1 MAAEPLSPDL
11 RRRYEANIWKFQL
24 YRGLQGLS
32 LWMPIWVIYL
42 LDKGLS
48 LTQITLMDAPFW
60 LILALSEVPTGAFG
74 DRYGRKQSV
83 AVGTFVFAVTMLL
96 FGLADS
102 FLVLFVS
109 YVTWAF
115 AMSFQSGSDSA
126 FLYDTLKE
134 LGKEDEFRKVLGRNL
149 AIIQVVGAISAL
161 IGPLLATITLSLPII
176 VNAFTTF
183 GAFLVVTTFT
193 EPKVRSDAN
202 YRYADLIKA
211 SLRVSA
217 TRGQLRHLLL
227 YSALLG
233 LVPLVGSAIFFQPY
247 LANLGISVGLF
258 GPIFLLS
265 RGAGIIGSLSSN
277 RIAVRIGQ
285 RGAMVVVPIIVTL
298 NVLGLSIV
306 ESIFGVALFALTSF
320 AMAVLG
326 PVTSAA
332 LHREIGSEMRATVMS
347 VQSLVRSLVFMPAEP
362 FLGHVA
368 DRWGL
373 GRAFLVLAGFMAASM
388 LLVLGTWPKPKR
400 EEPA

>member
-24 YRGLQGLS
+24 YRGLQSLS
-32 LWMPIWVIYL
+32 LWSPIWVIYL

-48 LTQITLMDAPFW
+48 LTQVTLMDAPFW

-126 FLYDTLKE
+126 FLYDTLKD
-134 LGKEDEFRKVLGRNL
+134 LGKEDEFRKVLGRNM
-149 AIIQVVGAISAL
+149 AIMQVVGMLSAL
-161 IGPLLATITLSLPII
+161 IGPLLATISLSLPIL
-176 VNAFTTF
+176 VSAFTTF

-193 EPKVRSDAN
+193 EPKLRNREN

-211 SLRVSA
+211 SIRVSSS
-217 TRGQLRHLLL
+217 RGQVRHLLL
-227 YSALLG
+227 YSAFLG
-233 LVPLVGSAIFFQPY
+233 LVPLMSSAIFYQPY

-320 AMAVLG
+320 AMAVSG